1 MTTFYL
7 SGGTVDITAH
17 EVVQNGCLRELLA
30 ASGGN
35 WGGTKVDEE
44 YLDFIKCFIGDSVT
58 ESIEQSKSYVFYE
71 VSRDFENVKRSIKP
85 HSDKMFTTRMP
96 FEISEEYERINPGR
110 KFKSIEVVLT
120 KKEKKVGVSIV
131 GSKLRIASK
140 DAEDFFTE
148 SLEAIV
154 SHLNK
159 LLEQENGP
167 NVSTF
172 ILVGGYAESPMLV
185 RAIKAAF
192 PEKRIIVPKEAAWT
206 VLSGAV
212 VFGHDPTLI
221 KMRRTKYIYGLSVFE
236 RFDYSKHDT
245 KYRYIEDGEIRC
257 GRLFSKL
264 IDFAKPA
271 AAGEYHNAN
280 QYIIHKLGRD
290 GNLKLYTSTNENT
303 KYVDEKGCSFVG
315 YILPKGHGFLLKET
329 INVMLSFG
337 ETQVKIKVHQPKSN
351 QTQSYH
357 LGHTFV
363 GFNSSESPNI

>member
-1 MTTFYL
+1 M
-7 SGGTVDITAH
+7 
-17 EVVQNGCLRELLA
+17 VQNGCLRELLA

-167 NVSTF
+167 NVSTVSTF
-172 ILVGGYAESPMLV
+172 ILVGGYAESPILV

-192 PEKRIIVPKEAAWT
+192 PEKRIIVPKEAAWS

-221 KMRRTKYIYGLSVFE
+221 KMRRTKYIYGISVFAT
-236 RFDYSKHDT
+236 FDPSKHDV
-245 KYRYIEDGEIRC
+245 KYKYKENGEIRC
-257 GRLFSKL
+257 RRLFSKL
-264 IDFAKPA
+264 IDFAAPA
-271 AAGEYHNAN
+271 TVGEYHQKNG
-280 QYIIHKLGRD
+280 YMIHKICDD
-290 GNLKLYTSTNENT
+290 GNLKLFTTTNKNT

-315 YILPKGHGFLLKET
+315 YVLPKGHGFLLKEVMT
-329 INVMLSFG
+329 VMLSFG
-337 ETQVKIKVHQPKSN
+337 ETQVRIKVHQPKSN
-351 QTQSYH
+351 KTESYH

-363 GFNSSESPNI
+363 GSDNSDSPNI